1 MADLFS
7 NQDKPTTEQP
17 VEEVKT
23 KVYYK
28 GAKGRFTDK
37 DSAWR
42 TEMINDRNRYKVN
55 FEHYKR
61 LAHRLSEE
69 YHAEHEKVLR
79 LEAEIKRLT
88 TPIHNLYEQT
98 NLQQEKILAS

>member
-7 NQDKPTTEQP
+7 NTEKQVIEEP
-17 VEEVKT
+17 VVK
-23 KVYYK
+23 KKKFYK

-42 TEMINDRNRYKVN
+42 TEMINDRNKYKVN
-55 FEHYKR
+55 YEHWKR
-61 LAHRLSEE
+61 VATRLSEE
-69 YHAEHEKVLR
+69 YHTEHEKVLQ

-88 TPIHNLYEQT
+88 TPTLYAQT
-98 NLQQEKILAS
+98 ANLQQEKILAS